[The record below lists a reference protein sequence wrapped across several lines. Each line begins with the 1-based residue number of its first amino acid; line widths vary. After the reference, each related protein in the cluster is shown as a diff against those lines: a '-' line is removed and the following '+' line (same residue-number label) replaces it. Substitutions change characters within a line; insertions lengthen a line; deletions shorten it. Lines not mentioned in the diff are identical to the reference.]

1 MTQTGNATSRKFWL
15 RTDVSQTAAAVLD
28 NRGVGGTE
36 NHHNQAPKED
46 RKGIPNMNRTTAV
59 AARRSWQRQSDQKG
73 IRDIRGLPDDHFDG
87 VWESIILPSG
97 LKDRL
102 LAQAVLNF
110 TARARLQQVHL
121 PVHGIILLVGP
132 PGTGKTSLARGLASR
147 AAASLNGTLTFIE
160 IDPHALAS
168 AAHGKTQQAV
178 SHLLG
183 TVLAEESST
192 SPCIVL
198 LDEVETLAAARSK
211 MSMEANPVDVHRAT
225 DAVLTQLDQL
235 AAEHPQLLFLA
246 TSNFAGAI
254 DEALLSRAD
263 LVVTID
269 LPTPEACK
277 AILLDTLDRL
287 AKVYPRIASLR
298 GTPPIEKAAAIAAGL
313 DARRIRKAVLS
324 ALAESKQIAANPET
338 LTADAVLAAVQRA
351 QAECANMGES
361 R

>member
-1 MTQTGNATSRKFWL
+1 MNHRITPM
-15 RTDVSQTAAAVLD
+15 AA
-28 NRGVGGTE
+28 
-36 NHHNQAPKED
+36 P
-46 RKGIPNMNRTTAV
+46 
-59 AARRSWQRQSDQKG
+59 RQSDQKG
-73 IRDIRGLPDDHFDG
+73 IADIRHLPDAEFDG
-87 VWESIILPSG
+87 VWDSIILPPG
-97 LKDRL
+97 LKDRV

-121 PVHGIILLVGP
+121 PLHGIILFVGP
-132 PGTGKTSLARGLASR
+132 AGTGKTSLARGLASR
-147 AAASLNGTLTFIE
+147 TAASLNGALIYIE
-160 IDPHALAS
+160 VDPHALTS

-235 AAEHPQLLFLA
+235 AAQYPQLLFLA
-246 TSNFAGAI
+246 TSNFVGGI
-254 DEALLSRAD
+254 DEAFLSRAD
-263 LVVTID
+263 LVVTVD

-277 AILLDTLDRL
+277 AIVLDTIERL
-287 AKVYPRIASLR
+287 AKVFPKLSSLTAAPQIA
-298 GTPPIEKAAAIAAGL
+298 KAATAAVGL
-313 DARRIRKAVLS
+313 DARCIRKAVLS
-324 ALAESKQIAANPET
+324 ALAENKQIAANPET

-351 QAECANMGES
+351 QAERGNMDKS

>member
-1 MTQTGNATSRKFWL
+1 
-15 RTDVSQTAAAVLD
+15 
-28 NRGVGGTE
+28 
-36 NHHNQAPKED
+36 
-46 RKGIPNMNRTTAV
+46 MNRVTPMPTTRP
-59 AARRSWQRQSDQKG
+59 RRRVSDQKG
-73 IRDIRGLPDDHFDG
+73 IHDIRDLPDTEFDG
-87 VWESIILPSG
+87 VWDSIILPSG

-110 TARARLQQVHL
+110 TARGRLQQVHL

-132 PGTGKTSLARGLASR
+132 PGTGKTSVARGLASR
-147 AAASLNGTLTFIE
+147 TAASLSGSFTFIE
-160 IDPHALAS
+160 VDPHALAS

-183 TVLAEESST
+183 TVLAEESSNG
-192 SPCIVL
+192 PCIVL
-198 LDEVETLAAARSK
+198 LDEVETLAADRRK

-235 AAEHPQLLFLA
+235 AAEYPQLLFIA

-254 DEALLSRAD
+254 DEAFSSRAD

-269 LPTPEACK
+269 LPTPDACK

-287 AKVYPRIASLR
+287 VQVYPKVGDLAGGFADREGGSL
-298 GTPPIEKAAAIAAGL
+298 AVGL

-324 ALAESKQIAANPET
+324 ALAHTKQIASHPES
-338 LTADAVLAAVQRA
+338 LTADAVLAAVQQA
-351 QAECANMGES
+351 QAERANMEKT

>member
-1 MTQTGNATSRKFWL
+1 MPSVR
-15 RTDVSQTAAAVLD
+15 
-28 NRGVGGTE
+28 
-36 NHHNQAPKED
+36 P
-46 RKGIPNMNRTTAV
+46 
-59 AARRSWQRQSDQKG
+59 RRRVSDQKG
-73 IRDIRGLPDDHFDG
+73 IHDIRPLPDAEFDG
-87 VWESIILPSG
+87 VWDSIILPSG

-110 TARARLQQVHL
+110 TARNRLQQVHL

-147 AAASLNGTLTFIE
+147 TAASVSGSFTFIE
-160 IDPHALAS
+160 VDPHALAS
-168 AAHGKTQQAV
+168 AAHGRVPEAI

-183 TVLAEESST
+183 TVLTEESSNG
-192 SPCIVL
+192 PCIVL
-198 LDEVETLAAARSK
+198 LDEVETLAADRRK
-211 MSMEANPVDVHRAT
+211 MSMEANPIDVHRAT

-235 AAEHPQLLFLA
+235 AAEYPQLLFIA

-254 DEALLSRAD
+254 DEAFSSRAD

-287 AKVYPRIASLR
+287 IQVYPKLAALRTAPQIA
-298 GTPPIEKAAAIAAGL
+298 KAARPRRGARC
-313 DARRIRKAVLS
+313 RRIRKAVLCG
-324 ALAESKQIAANPET
+324 A
-338 LTADAVLAAVQRA
+338 RA
-351 QAECANMGES
+351 QQANRQPPRGPDRRRLADGGANRHRPFSMEKT